1 MPLLSDRAPAKV
13 NLTLHVLG
21 RRAGDGYHVLE
32 SLVAFAGTADRLTLR
47 PGEPLGLTVSGP
59 TAGPAG
65 PEADNLVLRAARDL
79 AARLPSLTLGAF
91 HLVKRLP
98 VAAGIGG
105 GSSDAAAALR
115 LLARLNGLP
124 LDHDALVAAA
134 RATGADVPVCL
145 DPRARMMRG
154 AGEDVGPALGLPAI
168 PAVLINPGVPVPTA
182 PVFKALGLSVGE
194 SLPGAAHP
202 AVATTP
208 DPAALLATL
217 RPARNDLEGPA
228 LTVAPV
234 IGEALSALRAQGCD
248 LARMSGSG
256 PRYSGCSRIGTGPL
270 PPPAACGPPIR
281 TGGSPRPS
289 CAENQR
295 LAVVTGEVAPP
306 SDTQACTSWLSRLMN
321 T

>member
-1 MPLLSDRAPAKV
+1 MPPLVTRAPAKI

-21 RRAGDGYHVLE
+21 RRAGDGYHELE
-32 SLVAFAGTADRLTLR
+32 SLVAFGGVGDTLTLY
-47 PGEPLGLTVSGP
+47 PGGALGLTVSGP

-65 PEADNLVLRAARDL
+65 PTDDNLVLRAARHL
-79 AARLPSLTLGAF
+79 AAQVPGLRLGLF

-115 LLARLNGLP
+115 LLARLNGLAVGDP
-124 LDHDALVAAA
+124 AVVAAA

-145 DPRARMMRG
+145 EPRARMMRG
-154 AGEDVGPALGLPAI
+154 AGETIGPALGLAPL

-194 SLPGAAHP
+194 VLTGPAHP
-202 AVATTP
+202 RIGNGFEA
-208 DPAALLATL
+208 DAALAAIG
-217 RPARNDLEGPA
+217 PARNDLQAPA

-234 IGEALSALRAQGCD
+234 IGDALAALRDQPGCR

-256 PRYSGCSRIGTGPL
+256 ATVFGLFSDRHAAVRAARDIRRAK
-270 PPPAACGPPIR
+270 PAWWAAATLLR
-281 TGGSPRPS
+281 
-289 CAENQR
+289 
-295 LAVVTGEVAPP
+295 
-306 SDTQACTSWLSRLMN
+306 
-321 T
+321 